1 MWHWQTVLRRG
12 RRRRVAA
19 GRHPQAG
26 VEKTSGGQSLA
37 AKPPALRILL
47 IEDDPLDAVW
57 VAELI
62 KENDPMNEVVHHDSL
77 PHALLVLAQL
87 PINAI
92 FVGLRLDDEGAWI
105 HACREVVRRAGRRSV
120 VALINAAEIA
130 CAAEVRAAGVRFIYC
145 KHPIWRTALIR
156 KQQLREKFELD
167 AEAGRQQ
174 RGALNRAGRS

>member
-1 MWHWQTVLRRG
+1 
-12 RRRRVAA
+12 
-19 GRHPQAG
+19 
-26 VEKTSGGQSLA
+26 
-37 AKPPALRILL
+37 L

-62 KENDPMNEVVHHDSL
+62 KEKSPTTEVVHHDSL
-77 PHALLVLAQL
+77 PKVLSFLAQL
-87 PINAI
+87 PIDAI

-105 HACREVVRRAGRRSV
+105 HACREVLRRAGKRSV

-130 CAAEVRAAGVRFIYC
+130 RAAEVRAAGVRFIYC

-167 AEAGRQQ
+167 EEARRKQQGAITLAGRC
-174 RGALNRAGRS
+174 